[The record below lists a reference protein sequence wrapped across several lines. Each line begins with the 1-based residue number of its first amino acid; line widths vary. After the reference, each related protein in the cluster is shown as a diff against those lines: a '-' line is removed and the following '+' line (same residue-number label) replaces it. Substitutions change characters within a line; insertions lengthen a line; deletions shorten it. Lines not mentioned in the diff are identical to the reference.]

1 MDGRH
6 SVLSS
11 SVEVAAGLVDEV
23 LEHVEVAFLGGKV
36 HRRHRVL
43 HPRVGTAGGGCYDQC
58 KTCIESEMFEGL
70 TKQLRRAAVG
80 EEVKVPWL
88 KFFDRFSLLTFPFH
102 VKDAPK
108 EILSFSSTP
117 GCCRHWSWRTFF
129 KWQRLGQLSYCSLFR
144 CSEESFNA
152 ELKPYFPFLPPGL
165 SPGDMAEQGRLMLD
179 NLVS

>member
-1 MDGRH
+1 M
-6 SVLSS
+6 SN
-11 SVEVAAGLVDEV
+11 
-23 LEHVEVAFLGGKV
+23 KV
-36 HRRHRVL
+36 VTSDCNGVRTITLQRPEKKNAL
-43 HPRVGTAGGGCYDQC
+43 DA
-58 KTCIESEMFEGL
+58 EMFEGL

-88 KFFDRFSLLTFPFH
+88 ISVDRFFS
-102 VKDAPK
+102 
-108 EILSFSSTP
+108 SYFSSTP
-117 GCCRHWSWRTFF
+117 GCCCHWSWRTFF
-129 KWQRLGQLSYCSLFR
+129 KWQRLGQLSYCSLFW